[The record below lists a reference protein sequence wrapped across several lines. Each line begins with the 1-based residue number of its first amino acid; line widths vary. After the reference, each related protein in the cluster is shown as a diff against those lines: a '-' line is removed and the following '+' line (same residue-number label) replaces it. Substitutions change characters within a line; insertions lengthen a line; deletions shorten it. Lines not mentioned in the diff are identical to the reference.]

1 MKRKQKIRIIGFIL
15 FVLWL
20 CAVINNFERKKN
32 LIESG
37 IETIGVVE
45 EAMVNKG
52 HRPDAK
58 IWFRFVDVD
67 NLQVLRA
74 CSYCSGPQGNEA
86 IIGGFYRVRY
96 VAGKPGKTATIYIDE
111 PVYDT
116 VYDKLLLDIDRC
128 VPVPTKK

>member
-1 MKRKQKIRIIGFIL
+1 MKKQQKLRIIGLIL

-20 CAVINNFERKKN
+20 CAVINNYGRKKN
-32 LIESG
+32 LIENG
-37 IETIGVVE
+37 VKTIGVVE
-45 EAMVNKG
+45 NVLINKG
-52 HRPDAK
+52 HQPDAK

-67 NLQVLRA
+67 NLQVLQA
-74 CSYCSGPQGNEA
+74 CSYCSHSLGYEA

-116 VYDKLLLDIDRC
+116 VYDKLLLDNRY
-128 VPVPTKK
+128 VPFLNKK

>member
-1 MKRKQKIRIIGFIL
+1 M
-15 FVLWL
+15 LWL
-20 CAVINNFERKKN
+20 FAVIHNSERKRN
-32 LIESG
+32 LINNG
-37 IETIGVVE
+37 VETIGVVE
-45 EAMVNKG
+45 EVLINKG
-52 HRPDAK
+52 HQPNAK

-116 VYDKLLLDIDRC
+116 IHDKLLLDIN
-128 VPVPTKK
+128 